1 LIFLQDLKMTK
12 WEEALEKYGD
22 NLSEGLE
29 FYCNALSKLTA
40 KEKKSG
46 IRPDNY
52 KKWLTRLVTT
62 ECILLM
68 FLYHILICFS

>member
-1 LIFLQDLKMTK
+1 LIFLHDLKMTN
-12 WEEALEKYGD
+12 WEAAVEKYGD

-29 FYCNALSKLTA
+29 FYCTAMSKLSA

-46 IRPDNY
+46 ARPDNY
-52 KKWLTRLVTT
+52 IKWLTRMVTT

-68 FLYHILICFS
+68 FL

>member
-1 LIFLQDLKMTK
+1 LIFLHDLKMDN
-12 WEEALEKYGD
+12 WQEALDKYGD

-29 FYCNALSKLTA
+29 FYCTALSKLTV

-68 FLYHILICFS
+68 FFYHILIYYS